1 MRPSLG
7 KKTRRTFR
15 IKLMSEKTVVP
26 STTGLRGQ
34 SVGSTAVC
42 TVGKEGVGLTYRGYT
57 IEDLAQNA
65 SFEEVAYLLIY
76 GALPEQKELTAFK
89 QRLREKRGLP
99 DGLKTTLELIPA
111 SAHPMDVLRTGC
123 SLLGSLEPESSFSQ
137 QDAIAERLLA
147 SFPSMLMYWY
157 HYSTERK
164 RIDTTAD
171 ADSLAGHFLT
181 LLHGKKPD
189 ETRRRSLDV
198 SLILYAEHE
207 FNASTF
213 ACRVCAAT
221 LSDFYS
227 CITSAIGTLRGPLHG
242 GANEAAM
249 DLIQKFKTR
258 EEARVGVGQMLDRK
272 AKIMGFGHAV
282 YKHSDPRNAIT
293 KELARRLAPQAPDG
307 FLFDVFDEVES
318 VMRERKDL
326 FANADFFS
334 AAVYHF
340 LGVPTPHFTPLFV
353 MARVTGW
360 TAHLKE
366 QRANNKLIRPSADY
380 VGPPVRPYVPI
391 ASRIADSQ

>member
-1 MRPSLG
+1 
-7 KKTRRTFR
+7 
-15 IKLMSEKTVVP
+15 MSEKTVLP

-34 SVGSTAVC
+34 SAGSTAVC

-76 GALPEQKELTAFK
+76 GALPEQEQLEGFK
-89 QRLREKRGLP
+89 QRLREKRELP
-99 DGLKTTLELIPA
+99 SALKTTLELIPA

-147 SFPSMLMYWY
+147 TFPSMLLYWH
-157 HYSTERK
+157 HYSTRGAK
-164 RIDTTAD
+164 IATTTD
-171 ADSLAGHFLT
+171 ADSLAGHFLS

-189 ETRRRSLDV
+189 ETKRRCLDM

-249 DLIQKFKTR
+249 NLIQKFRTR
-258 EEARVGVGQMLDRK
+258 EEARAAVIQMLERK
-272 AKIMGFGHAV
+272 EKIMGFGHAV
-282 YKHSDPRNAIT
+282 YKHSDPRNAII
-293 KELARRLAPQAPDG
+293 KELARRLAPEAPDG
-307 FLFDVFDEVES
+307 YLFDVFDEVES

-334 AAVYHF
+334 ACVYHF
-340 LGVPTPHFTPLFV
+340 LGIPTPHFTPLFV
-353 MARVTGW
+353 MARVAGW

-380 VGPPVRPYVPI
+380 IGPQVRPYVPV
-391 ASRIADSQ
+391 AQR

>member
-1 MRPSLG
+1 
-7 KKTRRTFR
+7 
-15 IKLMSEKTVVP
+15 MSEKT
-26 STTGLRGQ
+26 STGLRGQ

-76 GALPEQKELTAFK
+76 GALPRQEQLAEFK
-89 QRLREKRGLP
+89 RRLREKRELP
-99 DGLKTTLELIPA
+99 SALRTTLELIPA
-111 SAHPMDVLRTGC
+111 TAHPMDVLRTGC
-123 SLLGSLEPESSFSQ
+123 SFLGSLEPESSFAQ

-147 SFPSMLMYWY
+147 TFPSMLLYWH
-157 HYSTERK
+157 HYSTRGER
-164 RIDTTAD
+164 IATTGDT
-171 ADSLAGHFLT
+171 DSQAGHILT

-189 ETRRRSLDV
+189 ETKRRTLDV

-249 DLIQKFKTR
+249 ELIQRFSTR
-258 EEARVGVGQMLDRK
+258 EQARAAVLQMLERK
-272 AKIMGFGHAV
+272 EKIMGFGHAV
-282 YKHSDPRNAIT
+282 YKHADPRNAIL
-293 KELARRLAPQAPDG
+293 KELARRLAPQASDG
-307 FLFDVFDEVES
+307 YLFDVFDEVES

-334 AAVYHF
+334 AGLYHF
-340 LGVPTPHFTPLFV
+340 LGIPTPHFTPLFV
-353 MARVTGW
+353 ISRVTGW

-380 VGPPVRPYVPI
+380 VGPEVRAYLPVGQR
-391 ASRIADSQ
+391 